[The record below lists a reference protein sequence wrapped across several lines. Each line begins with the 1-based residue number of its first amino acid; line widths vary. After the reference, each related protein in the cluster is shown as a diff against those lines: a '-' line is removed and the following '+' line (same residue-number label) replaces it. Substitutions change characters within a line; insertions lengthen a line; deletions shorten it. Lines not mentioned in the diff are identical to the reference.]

1 MVKYLNSRT
10 QIEFTDSTNQPTEE
24 LELESLESRIQE
36 FQIHPDHHLELNMTS
51 QQSEKSSSS
60 QHFEDLKLDEIRK
73 IPANFDSSKLNQANQ
88 IELSAKEPVGLAYIY
103 DQNGEV
109 IGTLEKH

>member
-1 MVKYLNSRT
+1 MT
-10 QIEFTDSTNQPTEE
+10 QIEFTGSTNQPTEE
-24 LELESLESRIQE
+24 FELESVESRVYNQ
-36 FQIHPDHHLELNMTS
+36 PDHQLDLNMTS

-60 QHFEDLKLDEIRK
+60 QHFEDLKPDEIRK

>member
-1 MVKYLNSRT
+1 M
-10 QIEFTDSTNQPTEE
+10 
-24 LELESLESRIQE
+24 ESGIQE
-36 FQIHPDHHLELNMTS
+36 VQNQSEHLLEINMTL
-51 QQSEKSSSS
+51 QQSEKSSNS
-60 QHFEDLKLDEIRK
+60 QNFEDLKPDEIRK

>member
-1 MVKYLNSRT
+1 MT
-10 QIEFTDSTNQPTEE
+10 QIEFTDSTNQSTEE
-24 LELESLESRIQE
+24 FELESLESRVYNQLE
-36 FQIHPDHHLELNMTS
+36 HHLELNMTS

-60 QHFEDLKLDEIRK
+60 QHFEDLKPDEIRK
-73 IPANFDSSKLNQANQ
+73 ISANFDSSKLNQANQ

>member
-1 MVKYLNSRT
+1 MT

-24 LELESLESRIQE
+24 FELESLESRVYNQ
-36 FQIHPDHHLELNMTS
+36 LEHQLDLNMTS

-60 QHFEDLKLDEIRK
+60 QHFEDLKPDEIRK

>member
-1 MVKYLNSRT
+1 MVKYLNSPT
-10 QIEFTDSTNQPTEE
+10 QIEFTDSTNQSTEE
-24 LELESLESRIQE
+24 FELESLESRVYNQLE
-36 FQIHPDHHLELNMTS
+36 HHLELNMTS

-60 QHFEDLKLDEIRK
+60 QHFEDLKPDEIRK

>member
-1 MVKYLNSRT
+1 MT
-10 QIEFTDSTNQPTEE
+10 QIEFTDSTNQSTEE
-24 LELESLESRIQE
+24 FELESLESRVYNQLE
-36 FQIHPDHHLELNMTS
+36 HHLELNMTS

-60 QHFEDLKLDEIRK
+60 QHFEDLKPDEIRK